1 MKIKNIL
8 LIFVILLM
16 IIPLVNA
23 ASIDDASCAVYFT
36 GIGCPHCAKVD
47 PVLFEETL
55 PQHNLVIIEYE
66 VYQKKVNA
74 PLIYTY
80 NENYE
85 TALGIPQIITN
96 ANLYYAGDKS
106 IIEQIDNY
114 EKSSAFSD
122 NTCTLPNST
131 VELNDLD
138 FNELQGQPTLWYQN
152 KVLIK
157 TSNNITSSDTLKQLL
172 NSELNEATIDSI
184 LNIDYDFIEAEEI
197 QLSGTSMEF
206 DNALQLKG
214 WILQWKDI
222 DKITPTGEKD
232 NNENVQSITQQVTLW
247 EVVSLALVDAVNPC
261 ALAVLTM
268 ILLSIITYNPNKKKT
283 ILYSG
288 LAFVAAVIIMYLIY
302 GIVIIK
308 FFQLIQA
315 ITSVRLILYKVLGVV
330 AIGLGLLQIKDF
342 ITYKAGSF
350 ATEMP
355 LSFRPKIKRLISKVT
370 SPKGAFVIGLFVT
383 LFLLPCTIGPYV
395 IMGGILSAFAIL
407 KTLPLLLLYNL
418 IFVLPMLAIT
428 LFVYFGVS
436 KIDDISAWKDKNT
449 KILHLVAG
457 TIIFL
462 LGIAMLFGF
471 V

>member
-1 MKIKNIL
+1 
-8 LIFVILLM
+8 M